1 MGAYRI
7 RKKSYAKVYES
18 VAPLDV
24 STTGG
29 RSSISESEL
38 LRGSESL
45 VTHPLVQPE
54 PLRRRHGVAGF
65 QTYEKS
71 CILFC
76 QCRHAPTRTSRLHV
90 LRNPP
95 GSPNHSLHPLSLYRL
110 IHHQ

>member
-24 STTGG
+24 STTGS
-29 RSSISESEL
+29 RSSISESGL

-45 VTHPLVQPE
+45 VAHPLVQPE

-71 CILFC
+71 CILFLSMSSRPYPY
-76 QCRHAPTRTSRLHV
+76 QPFARSSEPSRL
-90 LRNPP
+90 
-95 GSPNHSLHPLSLYRL
+95 S
-110 IHHQ
+110 